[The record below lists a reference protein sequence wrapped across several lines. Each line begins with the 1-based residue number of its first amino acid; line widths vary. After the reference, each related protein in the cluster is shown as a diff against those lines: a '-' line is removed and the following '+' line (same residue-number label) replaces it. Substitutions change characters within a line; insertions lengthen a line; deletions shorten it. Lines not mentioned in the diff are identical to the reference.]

1 MSATRFWIGV
11 ASADH
16 VAIGRAGGF
25 AQLGH
30 GKAAPLKR
38 LSPGDGIAYYS
49 PVRKLGGA
57 ERVQAFTA
65 IGIVRQG
72 EIYPAMMG
80 EDFACSRRDIDW
92 LDARPAPI
100 APLLEKLALTRG
112 KRNWGYAFRFGLV
125 EIDEADF
132 RIIADAMAAVL
143 PGGTVKA

>member
-1 MSATRFWIGV
+1 MRTWIGV

-38 LSPGDGIAYYS
+38 LRPGDGIAYYS
-49 PVRKLGGA
+49 PVRKLGGT

-65 IGIVRQG
+65 IGIVRPG
-72 EIYPAMMG
+72 EIYPAVMG
-80 EDFACSRRDIDW
+80 EDFVCSRRDIDW
-92 LDARPAPI
+92 LESQEAPI
-100 APLLEKLALTRG
+100 APMLESLALTKG

-125 EIDEADF
+125 EVDEADF
-132 RIIADAMAAVL
+132 RLIAKAMAANW
-143 PGGTVKA
+143 PGDAVTA